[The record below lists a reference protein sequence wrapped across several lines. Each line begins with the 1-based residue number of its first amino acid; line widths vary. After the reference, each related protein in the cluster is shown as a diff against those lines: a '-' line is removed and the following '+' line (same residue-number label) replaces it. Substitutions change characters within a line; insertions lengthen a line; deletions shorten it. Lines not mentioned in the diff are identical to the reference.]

1 MHKVS
6 RDQNLLHSVVFVD
19 GQPGCGKTLLSAIV
33 ASLDRVELL
42 NYSAEVE
49 NLCILRE
56 LNKIDEDAV
65 QTMIK
70 IQTDLVLYE
79 TMMSRRVNFRLS
91 DLSSAFRDIKTFTYI
106 KRLFKQGDEVIP
118 NRIESIKPI
127 LHFAV
132 HNLLPISKPVFL
144 SLKEKVKFIEVVRHP
159 LYMII
164 QQTLNHINWSN
175 NNNKGSARQFRIYLD
190 IDKKQI
196 PFTSRNF
203 HKEYNDLKP
212 VERAILEIEDFY
224 KLSNKFKNENSKL
237 TENLITIPFED
248 FVLNPQI
255 YINKITKLLDTKVS
269 NKTDKIMNKQKIPRK
284 KISDGI
290 PLQIYKRC
298 GWVPPIKGLSEK
310 DELMIRKD
318 FVVKQKAKSFYI
330 DLLEKI
336 SDEYEKK
343 YCKNILN

>member
-1 MHKVS
+1 MHKVT
-6 RDQNLLHSVVFVD
+6 RDNNLLQSVVFVD
-19 GQPGCGKTLLSAIV
+19 GQPGCGKTLLSAII
-33 ASLDRVELL
+33 ASLERVELL
-42 NYSAEVE
+42 NYSPEVE
-49 NLCILRE
+49 NLCILKE

-70 IQTDLVLYE
+70 IQMDLVLYE
-79 TMMSRRVNFRLS
+79 TMMSRRVNFRVS
-91 DLSSAFRDIKTFTYI
+91 DLSSAFKDVKTFTYI
-106 KRLFKQGDEVIP
+106 KRLFKRGDEIIP
-118 NRIESIKPI
+118 NRIELIKPI

-132 HNLLPISKPVFL
+132 HNLLPVSKPVFL

-175 NNNKGSARQFRIYLD
+175 NKGSARQFRIYLD
-190 IDKKQI
+190 IDKKQV
-196 PFTSRNF
+196 PFSSRNF
-203 HKEYNDLKP
+203 HEEYSSLKP

-237 TENLITIPFED
+237 TKNLITIPFED

-255 YINKITKLLDTKVS
+255 YINKITKLLGTKVS
-269 NKTDKIMNKQKIPRK
+269 KKTNQIMIKQKIPRK

-298 GWVPPIKGLSEK
+298 GWAPPIKGLSEK
-310 DELMIRKD
+310 DELMIRRD
-318 FVVKQKAKSFYI
+318 FVIKQKAKSFYI

-336 SDEYEKK
+336 SEEYEKK